1 MSYNLL
7 ERGATRNYLVD
18 FLPSLPEKL
27 LHRWWLTTA
36 VYTTGLLLTFLPLSQ
51 TNWGQSY
58 ALRWLAL
65 AGLTAVGILLF
76 LRRHLLD
83 NHPPDQPQQ
92 IYPTLGLANRITLTR
107 GLLLAFMAGFLFS
120 PWPQGWL
127 AWLPVLLY
135 VVAVLLDL
143 FDGYAARLTQ
153 HMTRLGVILDVE
165 LDGLGIGLTILLA
178 VWYGQ
183 LPWWFLSLGVARFFF
198 VWGSQIRERRGLPVR
213 DLPPSDY
220 RRYWAG
226 FQMGFLTVA
235 LWPIAPASGVTL
247 VGLVYLLPI
256 LVGFG
261 RDWLVVS
268 DQLDPANEW
277 YQRVRGLV
285 HVWFF
290 GWGPLLARFGLA
302 GLLMGQLILGGWVG
316 PVAWESIWA
325 EWGVMWPGVGL
336 VWGGTTAVLLSL
348 VLLGLAA
355 RWAALL
361 LIFPLALPY
370 LYQPT
375 WLNLAPVLLVNFI
388 VLAGAGYGSLYRP
401 AESFLFQPLGSRA
414 DE

>member
-1 MSYNLL
+1 M
-7 ERGATRNYLVD
+7 
-18 FLPSLPEKL
+18 
-27 LHRWWLTTA
+27 
-36 VYTTGLLLTFLPLSQ
+36 YTTGLLLIFLPLSQ
-51 TNWGQSY
+51 TSWGQTY
-58 ALRWLAL
+58 GLRWLTL

-76 LRRHLLD
+76 LRRHLPD
-83 NHPPDQPQQ
+83 NHPPDHPHQL
-92 IYPTLGLANRITLTR
+92 YPTLGLANHITLTR
-107 GLLLAFMAGFLFS
+107 GLLLAFMAGFLFA

-143 FDGYAARLTQ
+143 LDGYAARLTQ
-153 HMTRLGVILDVE
+153 QTTRLGVILDVE

-198 VWGSQIRERRGLPVR
+198 VWGSQIRERRGLPVCE
-213 DLPPSDY
+213 LPPSDY

-268 DQLDPANEW
+268 DQLDPADGQ
-277 YQRVRGLV
+277 YQRGRRLV

-290 GWGPLLARFGLA
+290 GWGPLLARLGLVGWLIGLGVFSQGWA
-302 GLLMGQLILGGWVG
+302 G
-316 PVAWESIWA
+316 PAAWTAVWQG
-325 EWGVMWPGVGL
+325 WGVMWSGVGVFL
-336 VWGGTTAVLLSL
+336 MLSTAVLT
-348 VLLGLAA
+348 LLILCGIAA

-361 LIFPLALPY
+361 LIFPLAL
-370 LYQPT
+370 LYVHEPS
-375 WLNLAPVLLVNFI
+375 WPNLGPVLLVNFI
-388 VLAGAGYGSLYRP
+388 VLAGSGYVSLYRP
-401 AESFLFQPLGSRA
+401 AEAFLFHPLGSRA